1 MFTIDKPEVA
11 SNTKSPYIVVEGQ
24 TATLE
29 CTLTDA
35 NPNTGI
41 TWRWSNTD
49 SPDNMLHNGPI
60 YTLSNIQRNG
70 SGVLRCIASNF
81 VGTSEPVNIYIDV
94 QCKSNNQSYVKAN
107 ESSVYKWNTYSFK
120 ALK

>member
-1 MFTIDKPEVA
+1 
-11 SNTKSPYIVVEGQ
+11 
-24 TATLE
+24 
-29 CTLTDA
+29 
-35 NPNTGI
+35 
-41 TWRWSNTD
+41 
-49 SPDNMLHNGPI
+49 MLHNGPI

-107 ESSVYKWNTYSFK
+107 KVRFISGTHIVLKHWNEYMSIHVNNINCR
-120 ALK
+120 